1 MLSINNVQG
10 AVTVMTTPVL
20 EPEDGDPAFQGR
32 RLVAVLVSKPN
43 HWVTFVKVDGVWWNL
58 DSVSNV
64 AVIQNPFT
72 CQTARHIVTQLWF
85 AL

>member
-1 MLSINNVQG
+1 MQR
-10 AVTVMTTPVL
+10 AVRAVTTPVM
-20 EPEDGDPAFQGR
+20 EPVDGDAAYQGR

-43 HWVTFVKVDGVWWNL
+43 HWVTFVKKNGVWWNL
-58 DSVSNV
+58 DSVSNA

-72 CQTARHIVTQLWF
+72 CQSARHMIMQLWF

>member
-1 MLSINNVQG
+1 MR
-10 AVTVMTTPVL
+10 AVTTPVM
-20 EPEDGDPAFQGR
+20 EPVDGDAAYQGR

-43 HWVTFVKVDGVWWNL
+43 HWFTFVKKNGVWWNL
-58 DSVSNV
+58 DSVSNA

-72 CQTARHIVTQLWF
+72 CQSARHMIMQLWF